1 MTTTVKKYLIKDD
14 INCTI
19 IFTLSDPQDC
29 SIGQLKWPLK
39 ESDRMKRGGGTYFLP
54 DKVSCKGRL
63 VSVHTYFFYNDEG
76 NSSNSGFWLR
86 VGVFRRKGDNY
97 LLRKWINI
105 FVKRHNKTKTWGRES
120 KYLKVPMPVLE
131 GDRIAVR
138 VKKKCANVC
147 PLEPNLKAPGSSS
160 VFFTQSNVD
169 TIPVRQVMASE
180 SQTNV
185 FLDVRVSIGKL
196 NWQWSK

>member
-1 MTTTVKKYLIKDD
+1 MSRSIYWCQPHNPLTN
-14 INCTI
+14 IN
-19 IFTLSDPQDC
+19 LSDPQDC
-29 SIGQLKWPLK
+29 SVGQLKWPLN
-39 ESDRMKRGGGTYFLP
+39 ESNRINGGNGTYLLP
-54 DKVSCKGRL
+54 DEVSCNGKL
-63 VSVHTYFFYNDEG
+63 VSVQTCFFYNDGG
-76 NSSNSGFWLR
+76 NKTKKNFRLR
-86 VGVFRRKGDNY
+86 VGVFRRIGEIY
-97 LLRKWINI
+97 LLDQWVVIN
-105 FVKRHNKTKTWGRES
+105 VKRRNNSKTQDCE
-120 KYLKVPMPVLE
+120 LKKLQDPVQVEE

-196 NWQWSK
+196 NGQ

>member
-1 MTTTVKKYLIKDD
+1 MSRSIYWCQPHNPLTN
-14 INCTI
+14 IN
-19 IFTLSDPQDC
+19 LSDPQDC
-29 SIGQLKWPLK
+29 SIGQLKWPLN
-39 ESDRMKRGGGTYFLP
+39 ESNRINGGSGTYLLP
-54 DKVSCKGRL
+54 DEVSCNGKL
-63 VSVHTYFFYNDEG
+63 VSVQTCFFYNDG
-76 NSSNSGFWLR
+76 RNKSKKNFRLR
-86 VGVFRRKGDNY
+86 VGVFRRIGEIY
-97 LLRKWINI
+97 LLDQWVVIN
-105 FVKRHNKTKTWGRES
+105 VKRRNNSKTQDCE
-120 KYLKVPMPVLE
+120 LKKLQDPVQVEE

-160 VFFTQSNVD
+160 VFFNQSNVD

-196 NWQWSK
+196 NGQ